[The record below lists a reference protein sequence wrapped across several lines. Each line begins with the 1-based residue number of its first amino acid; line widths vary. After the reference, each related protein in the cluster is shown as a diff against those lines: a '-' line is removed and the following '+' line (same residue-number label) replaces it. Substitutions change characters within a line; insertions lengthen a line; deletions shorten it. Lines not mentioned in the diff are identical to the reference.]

1 MYSFLE
7 SLKYSYPE
15 ALVDSFLESLEYSYL
30 ESMM

>member
-1 MYSFLE
+1 VYSSLE